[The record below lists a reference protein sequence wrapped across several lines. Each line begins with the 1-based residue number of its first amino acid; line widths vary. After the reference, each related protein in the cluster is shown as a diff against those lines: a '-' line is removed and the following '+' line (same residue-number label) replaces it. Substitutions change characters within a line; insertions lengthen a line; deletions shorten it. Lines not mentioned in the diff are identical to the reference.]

1 MLHSHCNN
9 NKIKHLPERC
19 LRLTYCYK
27 TSSNEELLEKD
38 WSVSINH
45 RSIQS
50 LAIKMYNVKT
60 ELTPTIAANI
70 YGTMPEN
77 HYNLQNYNDL
87 RIPFARTVYHG
98 TESICYL
105 GPKLWDI
112 VWDHLTIFKNL

>member
-9 NKIKHLPERC
+9 NKIKHLLERC

-50 LAIKMYNVKT
+50 HAIKLYNVET

-77 HYNLQNYNDL
+77 YYSLQNCSDR

-98 TESICYL
+98 TESTCYL

-112 VWDHLTIFKNL
+112 V